1 MSLTWE
7 PARVDAFAPG
17 TAAWVQSADGML
29 GVVGQVSRSERER
42 RSLPEVVFAGEIL
55 VDRVPARPRPAG
67 FAAYS
72 SFPPIEADLS
82 FAHDRSLPWAELA
95 RFLSEQ
101 GLAGLEDF
109 RVTDR
114 WEGANVAKDRT
125 KTTLRLTF
133 RSADRTLSQE
143 EVNRERDRLVEALR
157 SKYGVEF

>member
-1 MSLTWE
+1 VKSE
-7 PARVDAFAPG
+7 
-17 TAAWVQSADGML
+17 DGIL
-29 GVVGQVSRSERER
+29 GVVGLVSRSERDR

-55 VDRVPARPRPAG
+55 VDRVPSRPRPAG

-82 FAHDRSLPWAELA
+82 FAHDRSLPWSELA

-101 GLAGLEDF
+101 GLSGLEDF

-133 RSADRTLSQE
+133 RAADRTLSQE
-143 EVNRERDRLVEALR
+143 EVNRERDRLVEALKSR
-157 SKYGVEF
+157 FGVDF